1 MQSAKLNTRLSL
13 QLQSTTQDGAGQP
26 IKTWTEVTKL
36 WADVRYQRGL
46 ESIRAGADTSTKNV
60 SVRIRHRAGVTA
72 AMRLVHDAD
81 GTVYNI
87 QSTLPGP
94 RKEYI
99 DLVCEVVL

>member
-1 MQSAKLNTRLSL
+1 MQAAKLNTRLSL

-26 IKTWTEVTKL
+26 IKTWAEVAKL

-46 ESIRAGADTSTKNV
+46 ESIRAGANTSASKV
-60 SVRIRHRAGVTA
+60 SIRIRHRAGVTA
-72 AMRLVHDAD
+72 AMRLVHDTD

-94 RKEYI
+94 RNRYI